1 MLRYHDNNFKFP
13 LLNFRGIIPSLELV
27 SVDSGNVDKIN
38 GLKKTKT
45 KNRGH
50 DDIGMRMLAE
60 GSPLLNLC

>member
-1 MLRYHDNNFKFP
+1 M
-13 LLNFRGIIPSLELV
+13 

-38 GLKKTKT
+38 GLKKQTKT
-45 KNRGH
+45 NRGH